1 VEVGLVLAVPG
12 FVGSALEP
20 LLGVAGDT
28 AHRRGLLLV
37 GGVLFALS
45 AALTAV
51 AWNPWSLL
59 VALAV
64 GNPASTAFVS
74 FAQASLMDLE
84 PAARGRN
91 MARWTLAGSLGIV
104 AGPIVLTLAVA
115 LGGGWRAISIVL
127 ALLAL
132 GLTVAAARTPLPV
145 VERRE
150 SFRDALEQAAR
161 ALRRREVLRWIAL
174 LEASDLMLD
183 VFHAFLALYL
193 VDVAGAG
200 PVEVG
205 LALGV
210 WTGAGL
216 VGDALLLVVL
226 QRVDG
231 VRYLRASAF
240 AVTGV
245 FPLLLLVS
253 GTGAGLPL
261 LALLGL
267 LNAGWY
273 AIPKAG
279 LYDVLPG
286 RSGTAIAVG
295 SVGGLAGAAVPL
307 LLGLAAER
315 VGLGATMW
323 LLLLAPVALL
333 VGLPRSKS

>member
-1 VEVGLVLAVPG
+1 
-12 FVGSALEP
+12 
-20 LLGVAGDT
+20 
-28 AHRRGLLLV
+28 
-37 GGVLFALS
+37 
-45 AALTAV
+45 
-51 AWNPWSLL
+51 
-59 VALAV
+59 
-64 GNPASTAFVS
+64 
-74 FAQASLMDLE
+74 
-84 PAARGRN
+84 
-91 MARWTLAGSLGIV
+91 
-104 AGPIVLTLAVA
+104 
-115 LGGGWRAISIVL
+115 
-127 ALLAL
+127 
-132 GLTVAAARTPLPV
+132 
-145 VERRE
+145 
-150 SFRDALEQAAR
+150 
-161 ALRRREVLRWIAL
+161 
-174 LEASDLMLD
+174 
-183 VFHAFLALYL
+183 
-193 VDVAGAG
+193 
-200 PVEVG
+200 
-205 LALGV
+205 
-210 WTGAGL
+210 GL

-231 VRYLRASAF
+231 VRYLCASAF

-267 LNAGWY
+267 LNTGWY